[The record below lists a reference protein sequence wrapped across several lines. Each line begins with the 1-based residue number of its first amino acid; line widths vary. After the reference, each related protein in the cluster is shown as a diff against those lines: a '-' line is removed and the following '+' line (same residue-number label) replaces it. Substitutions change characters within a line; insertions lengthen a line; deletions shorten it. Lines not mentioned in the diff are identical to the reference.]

1 MTPGPQPVTAQGSP
15 AARRWLTC
23 LSVLLADARAHKL
36 QTFATLTGLAVG
48 VSVIVAIHLASQAA
62 LHRFQD
68 TFVGLT
74 GVATHQ
80 LVGVEPLP
88 AARLAS
94 LRADPAVIDVHPV
107 VATTV
112 IVPPGEQRPAPT
124 SLRLVGIDPFL
135 AAPFLQLDSEALGSA
150 ADGRLFERLM
160 LEPGLVAMHSETLAQ
175 LGLADG
181 ERLTV
186 RGPAGPRELSV
197 LALDAPR
204 LAAAN
209 PPLMLA
215 DIASAQE
222 ILGLGG
228 RVLRFDLVMA
238 SDRGELSLLPGE
250 SVEPARRR
258 GERADS
264 MTSAFRMNLL
274 CLGFL
279 AVLVG
284 SFVAFNMAQFAVT
297 RRRPLLGRLRCLG
310 CSARDL
316 LTATLLEAGVMGL
329 LASALGV
336 LGGRWLATALVAD
349 VARTVSAIYGPLGGV
364 PEPQLA
370 GTVTL
375 GALALG
381 TVASVAAT
389 WGPARSAARTAP
401 VAVAGAVPHDPT
413 PRPRTPLLLLVL
425 GGLALIPQ
433 GSAVVLPAL
442 AVIALLLASATALPR
457 ALGLLTSRRLGRT
470 VPALAMGRIGASLAR
485 TGGAAGAL
493 AMPLAMTIAIVIMVG
508 SFRSE
513 VASWS
518 EAVLGAD
525 VYVKPRFA
533 ELAPATTHLDQALL
547 DELARLPG
555 IAALDLLRNV
565 EQVDGERSFFVG
577 GASLDSVRQ
586 RGSMRL
592 LEGEGLPAVLAGL
605 SRGGAL
611 LSEPLA
617 RKSGLHPGDTLSLL
631 TRAGTVAVDVV
642 GVFQDFSYDRGYALL
657 DEDTFIEHF
666 GATPVQNAAL
676 LLHPD
681 ADGEALVAALSAAH
695 PDVVFR
701 TVQRLR
707 ADVISAFDET
717 FAITYLLQAIS
728 TALALV
734 GILTALL
741 CLHLERRH
749 ELGVLRALGARQQT
763 LAALLVLEALIIMAV
778 ASVAALPTGIA
789 LAWIL
794 VDVVN
799 IRSFGWSFPMQ
810 IDVTAVGGVMALAL
824 VAGLAAGGVP
834 WMMARKLAVAR
845 LLEPGS

>member
-1 MTPGPQPVTAQGSP
+1 
-15 AARRWLTC
+15 
-23 LSVLLADARAHKL
+23 
-36 QTFATLTGLAVG
+36 
-48 VSVIVAIHLASQAA
+48 
-62 LHRFQD
+62 
-68 TFVGLT
+68 
-74 GVATHQ
+74 
-80 LVGVEPLP
+80 
-88 AARLAS
+88 
-94 LRADPAVIDVHPV
+94 
-107 VATTV
+107 
-112 IVPPGEQRPAPT
+112 
-124 SLRLVGIDPFL
+124 
-135 AAPFLQLDSEALGSA
+135 
-150 ADGRLFERLM
+150 
-160 LEPGLVAMHSETLAQ
+160 
-175 LGLADG
+175 
-181 ERLTV
+181 
-186 RGPAGPRELSV
+186 
-197 LALDAPR
+197 
-204 LAAAN
+204 
-209 PPLMLA
+209 
-215 DIASAQE
+215 
-222 ILGLGG
+222 
-228 RVLRFDLVMA
+228 
-238 SDRGELSLLPGE
+238 
-250 SVEPARRR
+250 
-258 GERADS
+258 
-264 MTSAFRMNLL
+264 
-274 CLGFL
+274 
-279 AVLVG
+279 
-284 SFVAFNMAQFAVT
+284 
-297 RRRPLLGRLRCLG
+297 
-310 CSARDL
+310 
-316 LTATLLEAGVMGL
+316 
-329 LASALGV
+329 
-336 LGGRWLATALVAD
+336 
-349 VARTVSAIYGPLGGV
+349 
-364 PEPQLA
+364 
-370 GTVTL
+370 
-375 GALALG
+375 
-381 TVASVAAT
+381 
-389 WGPARSAARTAP
+389 
-401 VAVAGAVPHDPT
+401 
-413 PRPRTPLLLLVL
+413 
-425 GGLALIPQ
+425 
-433 GSAVVLPAL
+433 
-442 AVIALLLASATALPR
+442 
-457 ALGLLTSRRLGRT
+457 
-470 VPALAMGRIGASLAR
+470 
-485 TGGAAGAL
+485 
-493 AMPLAMTIAIVIMVG
+493 MPLAMTIAIVIMVG